1 MSDASTGVDRLRQ
14 LLFDKE
20 TELIETVDQRVERL
34 KDRVDAVEVETAS
47 EKRERLNALRRI
59 DALFERTGT
68 EERLKTSVARIIDEA
83 IVEAEEVKQPQLSRA
98 VAPLVI
104 ETIKTEL
111 RNSQDEMVEALYP
124 ITGRLVQAYV
134 KSAMRDLSDQIN
146 RRLEQNAVMLRIR
159 SWTTGTPVSDLALA
173 DTQRLQVE
181 ELFLIRRGSG
191 ELLARWPKGQTLSN
205 SDTHMSGLL
214 TAITGFAGEAF
225 GDEGGDLRNFEA
237 DGFRVFLRASPSY
250 LLAAKCS
257 GHAPVSV
264 ASILDDEFLKLLES
278 KPFREGIPESGS
290 SAAAGELSAVADDVS
305 TKIDETYDAL
315 QTAGTGYGFFK
326 ALLFVVAVPLI
337 AWVLWS
343 LYSDLRESHV
353 RRLAQEQIDQTI
365 ALKGYTT
372 TVVVG
377 ARGESVKVTGLTPT
391 DDARR
396 DLIRR
401 LRGALPQTTSLD
413 TELAVLPKVEPSP
426 DARPLVAQLSR
437 QLASVEGD
445 LRRSGLLQVISRS
458 ETRLRQA
465 LGDATALNG
474 ELEDRARKAQMA
486 EAERSGQS
494 ALQAL
499 SQVRERIEA
508 LPATAA
514 GEDFSRLTQPL
525 REASRRMA
533 EATAKL
539 PTAQEGSSA
548 QQQTPPIVTVGEAA
562 TPGAIAEE
570 MSAQVER
577 FAGTVVALREVSRI
591 KPAPPQTIVRQVPVR
606 PSVTPEQLLSRWVR
620 RNAIFFSNGT
630 DFRDPELAV
639 RQLNE
644 LAERIKRAQMLV
656 RIVGFTDERGG
667 LNRNNALAR
676 ARARAV
682 LDELADRDVPRQFM
696 AIVGRANGRE
706 LSAVVGENSPNRR
719 VEFELG
725 FIGEAGGRQ

>member
-1 MSDASTGVDRLRQ
+1 
-14 LLFDKE
+14 
-20 TELIETVDQRVERL
+20 
-34 KDRVDAVEVETAS
+34 
-47 EKRERLNALRRI
+47 
-59 DALFERTGT
+59 
-68 EERLKTSVARIIDEA
+68 
-83 IVEAEEVKQPQLSRA
+83 
-98 VAPLVI
+98 
-104 ETIKTEL
+104 
-111 RNSQDEMVEALYP
+111 
-124 ITGRLVQAYV
+124 
-134 KSAMRDLSDQIN
+134 
-146 RRLEQNAVMLRIR
+146 
-159 SWTTGTPVSDLALA
+159 
-173 DTQRLQVE
+173 
-181 ELFLIRRGSG
+181 
-191 ELLARWPKGQTLSN
+191 
-205 SDTHMSGLL
+205 
-214 TAITGFAGEAF
+214 
-225 GDEGGDLRNFEA
+225 
-237 DGFRVFLRASPSY
+237 
-250 LLAAKCS
+250 
-257 GHAPVSV
+257 
-264 ASILDDEFLKLLES
+264 
-278 KPFREGIPESGS
+278 
-290 SAAAGELSAVADDVS
+290 
-305 TKIDETYDAL
+305 
-315 QTAGTGYGFFK
+315 
-326 ALLFVVAVPLI
+326 
-337 AWVLWS
+337 
-343 LYSDLRESHV
+343 
-353 RRLAQEQIDQTI
+353 
-365 ALKGYTT
+365 
-372 TVVVG
+372 
-377 ARGESVKVTGLTPT
+377 
-391 DDARR
+391 
-396 DLIRR
+396 
-401 LRGALPQTTSLD
+401 
-413 TELAVLPKVEPSP
+413 
-426 DARPLVAQLSR
+426 
-437 QLASVEGD
+437 
-445 LRRSGLLQVISRS
+445 LLQVISRS